1 MSPTQDIM
9 KTVVKDLQILCDVL
23 PKSENEDNAYSRFS
37 YFFGLCVSCMWTPVA
52 LHNE

>member
-9 KTVVKDLQILCDVL
+9 KTVVKDLQILCDAL